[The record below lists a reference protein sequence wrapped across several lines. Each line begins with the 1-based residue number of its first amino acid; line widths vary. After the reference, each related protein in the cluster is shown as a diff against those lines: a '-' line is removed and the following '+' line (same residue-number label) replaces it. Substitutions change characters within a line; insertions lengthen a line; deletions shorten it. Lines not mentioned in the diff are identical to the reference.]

1 MYVKNDFRVIYYLKF
16 AMNVCLELFPV
27 VFEKRE
33 KFSLPTKRGWS
44 LVLLTIHNSHKKATN
59 IK

>member
-27 VFEKRE
+27 VFEKRG
-33 KFSLPTKRGWS
+33 KILC
-44 LVLLTIHNSHKKATN
+44 VNKKGGGV
-59 IK
+59 

>member
-1 MYVKNDFRVIYYLKF
+1 
-16 AMNVCLELFPV
+16 MNVCLELFPV

-33 KFSLPTKRGWS
+33 KFSPNKKGGWS
-44 LVLLTIHNSHKKATN
+44 LVLLTIHYSHKKATN